1 LVWKDLLTPSILADA
16 NLLIQMTAIAL
27 LLGAYK
33 YAREARIG
41 HHRILVT
48 FGALLVAVG
57 FFSYML
63 ESFLSVFGTLVT
75 EPFVPVNFLAIVHV
89 SIGTLA
95 SIIAAYLA
103 IRMWFFPP
111 TNVGVNRRVMQ
122 AMFVLWFVAA
132 GLGVII
138 YGILY
143 TTLLP

>member
-1 LVWKDLLTPSILADA
+1 LVWKNLFTPSILADV
-16 NLLIQMTAIAL
+16 NLVIQMIAIAL

-33 YAREARIG
+33 FAREARIG
-41 HHRILVT
+41 PHRILVT
-48 FGALLVAVG
+48 FGALLVTVG

-63 ESFLSVFGTLVT
+63 ESFLSVFDTLVA
-75 EPFVPVNFLAIVHV
+75 EPAAPANFLAILHV

-95 SIIAAYLA
+95 SIIAVYLA

-111 TNVGVNRRVMQ
+111 ANVGVNRRIMQ
-122 AMFVLWFVAA
+122 VMFVLWFVAA
-132 GLGVII
+132 GLGVVL